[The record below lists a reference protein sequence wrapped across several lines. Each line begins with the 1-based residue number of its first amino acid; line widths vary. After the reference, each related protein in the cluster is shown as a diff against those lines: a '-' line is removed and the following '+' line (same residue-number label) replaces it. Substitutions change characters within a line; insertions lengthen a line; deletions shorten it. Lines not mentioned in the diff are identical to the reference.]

1 MDATISVVCYKSK
14 TLSNGEHPLMLRI
27 SKDGKKK
34 YQSLG
39 ISVNPKFWDFQKNKP
54 KPKCPN
60 LEYLQKIILDKKL
73 ELQKKM
79 LEIKSDQKEY
89 SAATLIEANE
99 KLLVAKT
106 VDCFYKEI
114 IAQCEINN
122 KCGNRLVY
130 LNSYNSLKRFT
141 NGKLEI
147 PFNTINVA
155 WLEKYEKWLR
165 SNGNKETTI
174 SLMFRTL
181 RSTYNKAI
189 KERCAHLSDYPF
201 QEYKIS
207 KFDTSTQKRAIAK
220 TDMLKFTETSQPIG
234 QKKYVELSKDIFIFS
249 YLCGGINFTD
259 IANLTQENIVNG
271 RLHYI
276 RQKTGK
282 LIKIGIPQEAMQI
295 IKKYTD
301 ESNGYLFPILNV
313 KVHKTALQK
322 QNRIHKIRGKVNDI
336 LKTLGKRLG
345 IEANITTYVA
355 RHSFAS
361 VLKKSGV
368 NIALIS
374 EALGHSDLATTQIY
388 LDSFDNEQVDEAM
401 KSSRSA
407 PLRELSPLRT
417 VRASFPAYGSSNM
430 TVTDFVIGRAISFST
445 FIFIIYFAFYVYNW
459 YVQEFL
465 PFVR

>member
-1 MDATISVVCYKSK
+1 MQSTKSK
-14 TLSNGEHPLMLRI
+14 KNNKKSTLFVLTVFLILVIITSILVINETKITPEKIISKSFNALKEVDIDTFNRYNVSNITRNIEEKLNIDEDTI
-27 SKDGKKK
+27 SKDVYKDLLKACF
-34 YQSLG
+34 S
-39 ISVNPKFWDFQKNKP
+39 
-54 KPKCPN
+54 
-60 LEYLQKIILDKKL
+60 

-99 KLLVAKT
+99 KLQVAKN

-355 RHSFAS
+355 KHHT
-361 VLKKSGV
+361 
-368 NIALIS
+368 IS
-374 EALGHSDLATTQIY
+374 I
-388 LDSFDNEQVDEAM
+388 
-401 KSSRSA
+401 
-407 PLRELSPLRT
+407 
-417 VRASFPAYGSSNM
+417 
-430 TVTDFVIGRAISFST
+430 
-445 FIFIIYFAFYVYNW
+445 
-459 YVQEFL
+459 
-465 PFVR
+465 